1 MMGCEM
7 VLLYGVGLLS
17 VHRPKQVRIGT
28 FEVI

>member
-7 VLLYGVGLLS
+7 FLLYGVGFLS
-17 VHRPKQVRIGT
+17 VQRPKQVRIAT